1 MPPESFFATTL
12 AATKRKDKV
21 LDEQAQS
28 HATAE
33 YPATNSNL
41 DLIVSIVS
49 AYVSNNSLRMADLP
63 ELIASVHTSIS
74 NLMSSETKEAA
85 PPKPAEPAVPIKK
98 SIMPDYIICL
108 EDGKKFR
115 SLKRHIGTAYNL
127 TPDQYREKW
136 GLPPDYPM
144 VAPAYSAIRSKLA
157 RDIGLGQQRNADAS
171 AEAPAP
177 VEAPAAKTGR
187 AKRSAA

>member
-1 MPPESFFATTL
+1 MDDAAHHQAPPDT
-12 AATKRKDKV
+12 AA
-21 LDEQAQS
+21 S
-28 HATAE
+28 
-33 YPATNSNL
+33 NSNL

-49 AYVSNNSLRMADLP
+49 AYVSNNSLRMSDLP
-63 ELIASVHTSIS
+63 ELIASVHSSIS
-74 NLMSSETKEAA
+74 NLSSVETKEA
-85 PPKPAEPAVPIKK
+85 PPAKPVEPAVPVKK
-98 SIMPDYIICL
+98 SVMPDYIICL

-136 GLPPDYPM
+136 GLPADYPM

-157 RDIGLGQQRNADAS
+157 KDIGLGQQRS
-171 AEAPAP
+171 AEAVTEAPAP
-177 VEAPAAKTGR
+177 VEARPAKAGR

>member
-1 MPPESFFATTL
+1 MNTTRL
-12 AATKRKDKV
+12 NKTEGQGLEDIAHT
-21 LDEQAQS
+21 
-28 HATAE
+28 HASADHAPSNT
-33 YPATNSNL
+33 NL

-63 ELIASVHTSIS
+63 ELIASVHSSINALS
-74 NLMSSETKEAA
+74 ASESKPAPAA
-85 PPKPAEPAVPIKK
+85 KPAEPAVPVKK

-136 GLPPDYPM
+136 GLPADYPM

-157 RDIGLGQQRNADAS
+157 KDIGLGQQRGADGA
-171 AEAPAP
+171 AEAPPPP
-177 VEAPAAKTGR
+177 VEAPPAKASR
-187 AKRSAA
+187 KRSAA

>member
-1 MPPESFFATTL
+1 MDDPAQTHTSKEY
-12 AATKRKDKV
+12 AAPT
-21 LDEQAQS
+21 
-28 HATAE
+28 
-33 YPATNSNL
+33 SNL
-41 DLIVSIVS
+41 DLIASIVS

-63 ELIASVHTSIS
+63 ELIASVHSSIS
-74 NLMSSETKEAA
+74 NLSASETKQAP
-85 PPKPAEPAVPIKK
+85 PPKPAEPAVPVKK

-136 GLPPDYPM
+136 GLPADYPM

-157 RDIGLGQQRNADAS
+157 KDIGLGQQRSEGAAA
-171 AEAPAP
+171 AETPAP
-177 VEAPAAKTGR
+177 VEAPPAKTSR
-187 AKRSAA
+187 KRSAA